1 MCVQLQESSL
11 SLGLGGRARTGLGQ
25 FSGAPLPSG
34 ASSTAAPT
42 TLSWTTALQLSGG
55 PSQSP
60 PSPLLDMPKTELTR
74 RGALE
79 ITVPALKRSAV
90 LKRARS
96 QPRSSNG
103 TLTSARLE
111 LTRGFA
117 YEEIKHRS
125 QLRCLVNL
133 FT

>member
-1 MCVQLQESSL
+1 MCVLCIVQLQESGL
-11 SLGLGGRARTGLGQ
+11 SLGLGGRARTGPGL
-25 FSGAPLPSG
+25 FPGAPLPSG

-55 PSQSP
+55 LSQSHSP

-103 TLTSARLE
+103 TLTGARLE
-111 LTRGFA
+111 LTRDFA
-117 YEEIKHRS
+117 YEEI
-125 QLRCLVNL
+125 N
-133 FT
+133 